1 MSSIILKHRYQAN
14 YGFRIN
20 QSTQGIFTWLT
31 KWCEE
36 VKRPTDK
43 QIEING
49 LPPKSE
55 CPGFC
60 TAVLKPKFN
69 TSRCCITAEVM
80 DTTDVLVLDIDDV
93 SADVSNIGLWLPTIL
108 PQGVKALW
116 YSTPRYRDAS
126 KRIRVV
132 IRLNREIS
140 AAEKKSL
147 QKRLPIPGVDPASYE
162 INKFSLLPCWC
173 EDTVDFV
180 WGTVGSRDLD
190 VDKDLSPWIPE
201 RQQQHQDRP
210 RLQASK
216 EISEALENLV
226 NEINDAPDGHSLAE
240 VTKPGLSKIF
250 RKYAVTMDD
259 CLEFADYI
267 DREDRR
273 KDFIGLSIWLDNQ
286 YRGKK

>member
-1 MSSIILKHRYQAN
+1 MSNIILKQKYHTN
-14 YGFRIN
+14 TGFRL
-20 QSTQGIFTWLT
+20 SSSSGIFDWLT
-31 KWCEE
+31 GWCKE
-36 VKRPTDK
+36 VKRPSDEYIK
-43 QIEING
+43 VNG
-49 LPPKSE
+49 LLPKSE

-60 TAVLKPKFN
+60 VVTLKPKFN
-69 TSRCCITAEVM
+69 TPKCYITAEVM

-93 SADVSNIGLWLPTIL
+93 PASVSNIGLWLPTIL

-116 YSTPRYRDAS
+116 YSTPRYRDSS

-132 IRLNREIS
+132 IKLNREIS

-162 INKFSLLPCWC
+162 INKFSLLPCWT

-180 WGTVGSRDLD
+180 WGTVGSRDLN

-201 RQQQHQDRP
+201 RPQQRSDRP
-210 RLQASK
+210 RLNVSS
-216 EISEALENLV
+216 EIAEALENLV

-250 RKYAVTMDD
+250 RKYAITLDN